1 MKPAER
7 RRARQFAV
15 QSVYQWQITKL
26 NAGQIIDQFT
36 VDQDLSKTDVPYFKE
51 LLTGVINHVED
62 LDEKL
67 SPYLSRKI
75 EDVDMV
81 DIAVLRIAMF
91 ELTYRTDVP
100 HKVVLNEAIELAK
113 DFATDES
120 YKFVNGVLDK
130 TLRSLKLRDVEITKS
145 WLNT

>member
-1 MKPAER
+1 MAMKPAER

-15 QSVYQWQITKL
+15 QAIYQWQLT
-26 NAGQIIDQFT
+26 NAAVAQIIEQFQ
-36 VDQDLSKTDVPYFKE
+36 VDQDLSKTDVPYFTE
-51 LLTGVINHVED
+51 SLTGVVQHFES
-62 LDEKL
+62 LDDKL

-81 DIAVLRIAMF
+81 DLAVLRLAMF
-91 ELTYRTDVP
+91 ELTYRSDVP

-130 TLRSLKLRDVEITKS
+130 ALRSLKLREGADS
-145 WLNT
+145 

>member
-1 MKPAER
+1 MKMKPAER

-15 QSVYQWQITKL
+15 QAVYQWQITQA

-36 VDQDLSKTDVPYFKE
+36 VDQDLSKTDVSYFKE
-51 LLTGVINHVED
+51 LLTGVINRVES
-62 LDEKL
+62 LDDKL

-75 EDVDMV
+75 ADVDMV
-81 DIAVLRIAMF
+81 DLAVLRIAMF

-130 TLRSLKLRDVEITKS
+130 ALRSLKLRDEAA
-145 WLNT
+145 NG

>member
-15 QSVYQWQITKL
+15 QAIYQWQITKGQV
-26 NAGQIIDQFT
+26 GQIIDQFS

-51 LLTGVINHVED
+51 LLAGVVNQIETID
-62 LDEKL
+62 AKL

-75 EDVDMV
+75 GDVDMV
-81 DIAVLRIAMF
+81 DIAILRLAMF
-91 ELTYRTDVP
+91 ELSYRTDVP

-130 TLRSLKLRDVEITKS
+130 ALRSLKLRGEE
-145 WLNT
+145 

>member
-15 QSVYQWQITKL
+15 QAIYQWQITQT
-26 NAGQIIDQFT
+26 GVSQIIEQFS
-36 VDQDLSKTDVPYFKE
+36 VDQDMSKADVPYFKE
-51 LLTGVINHVED
+51 LLIGVVQNVD
-62 LDEKL
+62 SLNDKL
-67 SPYLSRKI
+67 SPYLSRKL

-81 DIAVLRIAMF
+81 DIAVLRLAMF
-91 ELTYRTDVP
+91 ELTYRSDVP
-100 HKVVLNEAIELAK
+100 PKVVLNEAIELAK

-130 TLRSLKLRDVEITKS
+130 ALRSLKLREEISK
-145 WLNT
+145 

>member
-1 MKPAER
+1 MKMKPAER

-15 QSVYQWQITKL
+15 QAVYQWQITG
-26 NAGQIIDQFT
+26 ATFAQIVEQFS

-51 LLTGVINHVED
+51 LLSGVINRSET

-75 EDVDMV
+75 KDVDMV
-81 DIAVLRIAMF
+81 DIAILRLAMF

-100 HKVVLNEAIELAK
+100 EKVVLNEAIELAK

-130 TLRSLKLRDVEITKS
+130 ALRSLKLRDA
-145 WLNT
+145 

>member
-1 MKPAER
+1 MKMKPAER

-15 QSVYQWQITKL
+15 QAVYQWQITKL
-26 NAGQIIDQFT
+26 NVGQIIEQFSI
-36 VDQDLSKTDVPYFKE
+36 DQDLSKTDVSYFKE
-51 LLTGVINHVED
+51 LLTGVVHHVD
-62 LDEKL
+62 SLDDKL

-81 DIAVLRIAMF
+81 DLAILRLAMF

-130 TLRSLKLRDVEITKS
+130 ALRSLKLREESSND
-145 WLNT
+145 

>member
-15 QSVYQWQITKL
+15 QAIYQWQITQTGI
-26 NAGQIIDQFT
+26 GQIIEQFS
-36 VDQDLSKTDVPYFKE
+36 VDQDMSKTDIPYFKE
-51 LLTGVINHVED
+51 SLTGVVQNVES

-75 EDVDMV
+75 DDVDMV
-81 DIAVLRIAMF
+81 DIAVLRLAMF
-91 ELTYRTDVP
+91 ELTFRTDVP

-130 TLRSLKLRDVEITKS
+130 ALRSLKLREEV
-145 WLNT
+145 

>member
-1 MKPAER
+1 MKMKPAER

-15 QSVYQWQITKL
+15 QAVYQWQITG
-26 NAGQIIDQFT
+26 ATFGQIIDQFT

-51 LLTGVINHVED
+51 LLSGVINHIET

-75 EDVDMV
+75 NDVDMV
-81 DIAVLRIAMF
+81 DIAILRLAMF
-91 ELTYRTDVP
+91 ELSFRTDVP

-130 TLRSLKLRDVEITKS
+130 ALRSLKLRDA
-145 WLNT
+145 

>member
-1 MKPAER
+1 MKMKPAER

-15 QSVYQWQITKL
+15 QAIYQWQITQ
-26 NAGQIIDQFT
+26 AGVSQIIEQFS

-51 LLTGVINHVED
+51 SLIGVVQHIET

-75 EDVDMV
+75 DDVDMV
-81 DIAVLRIAMF
+81 DIAVLRLAMF
-91 ELTYRTDVP
+91 ELTYRQDVP

-130 TLRSLKLRDVEITKS
+130 ALRSLKLREEIEK
-145 WLNT
+145 

>member
-1 MKPAER
+1 MKMKPAER

-15 QSVYQWQITKL
+15 QAVYQWQITKL
-26 NAGQIIDQFT
+26 NAGQIIEQFS

-51 LLTGVINHVED
+51 LLTGVVNRVES

-130 TLRSLKLRDVEITKS
+130 ALRSLKLREEAV
-145 WLNT
+145 NR

>member
-1 MKPAER
+1 MAMKPAER

-15 QSVYQWQITKL
+15 QAIYQWQLTQ
-26 NAGQIIDQFT
+26 AGTTQIMEEFA
-36 VDQDLSKTDVPYFKE
+36 VDQDMSKTDVPYFKE
-51 LLTGVINHVED
+51 LLIGVVKNVDSID
-62 LDEKL
+62 DKL

-75 EDVDMV
+75 IDVDKV
-81 DIAVLRIAMF
+81 DLAVLRLAMF

-130 TLRSLKLRDVEITKS
+130 ALRSLKLREDISK
-145 WLNT
+145 

>member
-1 MKPAER
+1 MKMKPAER

-15 QSVYQWQITKL
+15 QAIYQWQITQ
-26 NAGQIIDQFT
+26 ASVSQIIEQFT
-36 VDQDLSKTDVPYFKE
+36 VDQDFSKTDVPYFKE
-51 LLTGVINHVED
+51 SLVGVVQHIET
-62 LDEKL
+62 LDNKL

-75 EDVDMV
+75 DDVDMV
-81 DIAVLRIAMF
+81 DIAVLRLAMF
-91 ELTYRTDVP
+91 ELTYRQDVP

-130 TLRSLKLRDVEITKS
+130 ALRSLKLREEIEK
-145 WLNT
+145 

>member
-1 MKPAER
+1 MKMKPAER

-15 QSVYQWQITKL
+15 QAVYQWQITG
-26 NAGQIIDQFT
+26 ASFGQIIDQFT

-51 LLTGVINHVED
+51 LLAGVINHKEA
-62 LDEKL
+62 LDDKL

-75 EDVDMV
+75 KDVDMV
-81 DIAVLRIAMF
+81 DLAILRLAMF
-91 ELTYRTDVP
+91 ELSYRTDVP

-130 TLRSLKLRDVEITKS
+130 ALRSLKLRDA
-145 WLNT
+145 

>member
-1 MKPAER
+1 MSMKPAER

-15 QSVYQWQITKL
+15 QAVYQWQLTG
-26 NAGQIIDQFT
+26 ASFAQIIEQFS

-51 LLTGVINHVED
+51 LLSGVINRNEE
-62 LDEKL
+62 LDQKL
-67 SPYLSRKI
+67 APYLSRKI
-75 EDVDMV
+75 GDVDMV
-81 DIAVLRIAMF
+81 DIAILRLAMF
-91 ELTYRTDVP
+91 ELTFRTDVP

-130 TLRSLKLRDVEITKS
+130 ALRSLKLRDA
-145 WLNT
+145 

>member
-145 WLNT
+145 

>member
-1 MKPAER
+1 MKMKPAER

-15 QSVYQWQITKL
+15 QAVYQWQITQL

-36 VDQDLSKTDVPYFKE
+36 TDQDLSKTDVPYFKE
-51 LLTGVINHVED
+51 LLTGVINRVES

-81 DIAVLRIAMF
+81 DLAVLRIAMY
-91 ELTYRTDVP
+91 ELSCRTDVP

-130 TLRSLKLRDVEITKS
+130 ALRSLKLRSETTND
-145 WLNT
+145 

>member
-15 QSVYQWQITKL
+15 QAIYQWQITQGQV
-26 NAGQIIDQFT
+26 GQIIEQFS
-36 VDQDLSKTDVPYFKE
+36 VDQDFSKTDVPYFKE
-51 LLTGVINHVED
+51 LLAGVINRKESI
-62 LDEKL
+62 DEKL

-75 EDVDMV
+75 KDVDMV
-81 DIAVLRIAMF
+81 DIAILRLAMF
-91 ELTYRTDVP
+91 ELSYRPDVP

-130 TLRSLKLRDVEITKS
+130 ALRSLKLRGEE
-145 WLNT
+145 

>member
-15 QSVYQWQITKL
+15 QAIYQWQITQS
-26 NAGQIIDQFT
+26 GVTQIIEQFS
-36 VDQDLSKTDVPYFKE
+36 VDQDMSKTDVPYFKE
-51 LLTGVINHVED
+51 SLMGVVQNVES

-81 DIAVLRIAMF
+81 DIAVLRLAMF
-91 ELTYRTDVP
+91 ELAHRTDVP

-130 TLRSLKLRDVEITKS
+130 ALRSLKLREETEK
-145 WLNT
+145 

>member
-1 MKPAER
+1 MKMKPAER

-36 VDQDLSKTDVPYFKE
+36 VDQDLSKTDVSYFKE

-130 TLRSLKLRDVEITKS
+130 ALRSLKLRDE
-145 WLNT
+145 

>member
-15 QSVYQWQITKL
+15 QAVYQWQITQT
-26 NAGQIIDQFT
+26 GVTQIIEQFS
-36 VDQDLSKTDVPYFKE
+36 VDQDMSKTDVPYFKE
-51 LLTGVINHVED
+51 LLIGVVKNVES
-62 LDEKL
+62 LDDKL

-75 EDVDMV
+75 GDVDMV

-130 TLRSLKLRDVEITKS
+130 ALRSLKLREVTDK
-145 WLNT
+145 

>member
-36 VDQDLSKTDVPYFKE
+36 VDQDLSKTDVSYFKE

-130 TLRSLKLRDVEITKS
+130 ALRSLKLRDE
-145 WLNT
+145 

>member
-15 QSVYQWQITKL
+15 QAVYQWQLTE
-26 NAGQIIDQFT
+26 ATFAQIVDQFT
-36 VDQDLSKTDVPYFKE
+36 IDQDLSKTDVPYFKE
-51 LLTGVINHVED
+51 LLSGVINRSET

-75 EDVDMV
+75 KDVDMV
-81 DIAVLRIAMF
+81 DLSILRLAMF

-100 HKVVLNEAIELAK
+100 EKVVLNEAIELAK

-130 TLRSLKLRDVEITKS
+130 ALRSLKLR
-145 WLNT
+145 

>member
-1 MKPAER
+1 MAMKPAER

-15 QSVYQWQITKL
+15 QAVYQWQLTD
-26 NAGQIIDQFT
+26 ASVGEIIDQFS

-51 LLTGVINHVED
+51 LLAGVINRSET

-67 SPYLSRKI
+67 APYLSRKLK
-75 EDVDMV
+75 DVDKV
-81 DIAVLRIAMF
+81 DIAILRIAMY
-91 ELTYRTDVP
+91 ELTYRDDVP
-100 HKVVLNEAIELAK
+100 PKVVLNEAIELAK

-130 TLRSLKLRDVEITKS
+130 ALRSLKMREMK
-145 WLNT
+145 

>member
-1 MKPAER
+1 MAMKPAER
-7 RRARQFAV
+7 RRARQLAV
-15 QSVYQWQITKL
+15 QAIYQWQLTQ
-26 NAGQIIDQFT
+26 AGTTQIMEEFA
-36 VDQDLSKTDVPYFKE
+36 VDQDMSKTDVPYFKE
-51 LLTGVINHVED
+51 LLIGVVKNVDSID
-62 LDEKL
+62 DKL

-75 EDVDMV
+75 SDVDKV
-81 DIAVLRIAMF
+81 DLAVLRLAMF

-130 TLRSLKLRDVEITKS
+130 ALRSLKLRDA
-145 WLNT
+145 

>member
-1 MKPAER
+1 MKMKPAER

-15 QSVYQWQITKL
+15 QAVYQWQLTKAS
-26 NAGQIIDQFT
+26 AGQIIDQFT
-36 VDQDLSKTDVPYFKE
+36 DDQDLSKTDVTYFKE
-51 LLTGVINHVED
+51 LLTGVINRVD
-62 LDEKL
+62 SLDEKL

-75 EDVDMV
+75 DDVDMV

-130 TLRSLKLRDVEITKS
+130 ALRSLKLREESIND
-145 WLNT
+145 

>member
-1 MKPAER
+1 MKMKPAER

-15 QSVYQWQITKL
+15 QAVYQWQITG
-26 NAGQIIDQFT
+26 ASFAQIVEQFS

-51 LLTGVINHVED
+51 LLSGVINRKET

-75 EDVDMV
+75 GDVDMV
-81 DIAVLRIAMF
+81 DIAILRLAMF
-91 ELTYRTDVP
+91 ELSYRTDVP

-130 TLRSLKLRDVEITKS
+130 ALRSLKLRDA
-145 WLNT
+145 

>member
-1 MKPAER
+1 MKMKPAER

-15 QSVYQWQITKL
+15 QAVYQWQITG
-26 NAGQIIDQFT
+26 ATFGQIIDQFT

-51 LLTGVINHVED
+51 LLSGVINHIET

-75 EDVDMV
+75 KDVDMV
-81 DIAVLRIAMF
+81 DIAILRLAMF
-91 ELTYRTDVP
+91 ELSFRTDVP

-130 TLRSLKLRDVEITKS
+130 ALRSLKLRDA
-145 WLNT
+145 

>member
-15 QSVYQWQITKL
+15 QAIYQWQITQ
-26 NAGQIIDQFT
+26 AGTSDIIEQFS

-51 LLTGVINHVED
+51 SLIGVVQNID
-62 LDEKL
+62 SLDEKL

-75 EDVDMV
+75 DDVDMV
-81 DIAVLRIAMF
+81 DIAVLRLAMF
-91 ELTYRTDVP
+91 ELTFRSDVP

-130 TLRSLKLRDVEITKS
+130 ALRSLKLREVTEE
-145 WLNT
+145 

>member
-1 MKPAER
+1 MSVTKMKPAER

-15 QSVYQWQITKL
+15 QAVYQWQITG
-26 NAGQIIDQFT
+26 ATFAQIIEQFS

-51 LLTGVINHVED
+51 LLSGVINRIDD

-75 EDVDMV
+75 KDVDMV
-81 DIAVLRIAMF
+81 DIAILRLAMF

-100 HKVVLNEAIELAK
+100 EKVVLNEAIELAK

-130 TLRSLKLRDVEITKS
+130 ALRSLKLR
-145 WLNT
+145 NA

>member
-7 RRARQFAV
+7 RRARQFSV
-15 QSVYQWQITKL
+15 QAVYQWQITG
-26 NAGQIIDQFT
+26 ASFGQIIDQFS
-36 VDQDLSKTDVPYFKE
+36 VDQDLSKTDVAYFKE
-51 LLTGVINHVED
+51 LLAGVINHQEA

-75 EDVDMV
+75 KDVDMV
-81 DIAVLRIAMF
+81 DLAILRIAMF
-91 ELTYRTDVP
+91 ELSYRTDVP

-130 TLRSLKLRDVEITKS
+130 ALRSLKLRDA
-145 WLNT
+145 

>member
-15 QSVYQWQITKL
+15 QAVYQWQITG
-26 NAGQIIDQFT
+26 ATFAQIVDQFT

-51 LLTGVINHVED
+51 LLSGVINRADV

-75 EDVDMV
+75 KDVDMV
-81 DIAVLRIAMF
+81 DLAILRLAMF

-100 HKVVLNEAIELAK
+100 EKVVLNEAIELAK

-130 TLRSLKLRDVEITKS
+130 ALRSLKLRDA
-145 WLNT
+145 

>member
-1 MKPAER
+1 MSITKMKPAER
-7 RRARQFAV
+7 RRARQFTV
-15 QSVYQWQITKL
+15 QAVYQWQITG
-26 NAGQIIDQFT
+26 ATFAQIIEQFT

-51 LLTGVINHVED
+51 LLSGVINRIET

-75 EDVDMV
+75 KDVDMV
-81 DIAVLRIAMF
+81 DIAILRIAMF

-100 HKVVLNEAIELAK
+100 EKVVLNEAIELAK

-130 TLRSLKLRDVEITKS
+130 ALRSLKLRGA
-145 WLNT
+145 

>member
-15 QSVYQWQITKL
+15 QAVYQWQITKL
-26 NAGQIIDQFT
+26 NAAQIIDQFI
-36 VDQDLSKTDVPYFKE
+36 VDQDLSKTDVSYFKE
-51 LLTGVINHVED
+51 LLTGVINRVES

-81 DIAVLRIAMF
+81 DLAVLRIAMF

-130 TLRSLKLRDVEITKS
+130 ALRSLKLREETANS
-145 WLNT
+145 

>member
-15 QSVYQWQITKL
+15 QAVYQWQITG
-26 NAGQIIDQFT
+26 ATFAQIVEQFS

-51 LLTGVINHVED
+51 LLSGVINRKET

-75 EDVDMV
+75 GDVDMV
-81 DIAVLRIAMF
+81 DIAILRLAMF
-91 ELTYRTDVP
+91 ELSYRTDVP

-130 TLRSLKLRDVEITKS
+130 ALRSLKLRDA
-145 WLNT
+145 

>member
-1 MKPAER
+1 MKMKPAER

-15 QSVYQWQITKL
+15 QAVYQWQITG
-26 NAGQIIDQFT
+26 ASFAQIVEQFS

-51 LLTGVINHVED
+51 LLSGVINRSET

-75 EDVDMV
+75 KDVDMV
-81 DIAVLRIAMF
+81 DIAILRLAMF

-100 HKVVLNEAIELAK
+100 EKVVLNEAIELAK

-130 TLRSLKLRDVEITKS
+130 ALRSLKLRDA
-145 WLNT
+145 